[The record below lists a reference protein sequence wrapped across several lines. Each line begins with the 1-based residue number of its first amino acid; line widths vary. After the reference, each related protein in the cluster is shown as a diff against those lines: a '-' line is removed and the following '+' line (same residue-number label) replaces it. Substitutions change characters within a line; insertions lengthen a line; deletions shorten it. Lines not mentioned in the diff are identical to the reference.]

1 MFVAGGAVVT
11 WPAVAKATSYV
22 VRATPLLVGA
32 ADPVEE
38 IVAGTSPGAKLALL
52 PGIAYRITVQAVDRA
67 GHASAEVSVA
77 TTNGKVPGDS
87 PPALVAR
94 KDLYA
99 NVGTPWT
106 FTPVADDVD
115 GSTVAIRLVAPL
127 PGMSIVGKTVRW
139 TPPAS
144 MQGERIF
151 QLAAVDPSG
160 KRTVKSFTVNV
171 NRAGLGPAFAPG
183 A

>member
-1 MFVAGGAVVT
+1 
-11 WPAVAKATSYV
+11 

-32 ADPVEE
+32 ADPVEQ

-77 TTNGKVPGDS
+77 TTNGKAPGDA

-144 MQGERIF
+144 TQGERIF